1 MTGKIFHRDRAF
13 TLIELLIV
21 VAIIAILAAIAVPN
35 FVAAQVRAKVTRTQS
50 DMRTLATGLESY
62 RVDNNEYPINMYST
76 AHYYDDGR
84 GGVVDPWGFKP
95 IAHERGRTVA
105 ACLWRLTT
113 PIAYLATVVGY
124 ASPFWHSQ
132 EYFDWMLTME
142 GQTSGMLNVGATY
155 LFGAAKVPTRQ
166 MPTNDMARRFP
177 EWPASGMIKENHY
190 WFIYGPGPYDQTDK
204 SATYWIRANYDKPYD
219 PSNGTVSE
227 GQIVRTGP

>member
-1 MTGKIFHRDRAF
+1 
-13 TLIELLIV
+13 LIV

-84 GGVVDPWGFKP
+84 GGVDDPWGFKP

-113 PIAYLATVVGY
+113 PIAYLATVDGY

-155 LFGAAKVPTRQ
+155 LFGAR
-166 MPTNDMARRFP
+166 
-177 EWPASGMIKENHY
+177 
-190 WFIYGPGPYDQTDK
+190 
-204 SATYWIRANYDKPYD
+204 
-219 PSNGTVSE
+219 SE
-227 GQIVRTGP
+227 ER